1 MVISWAVHLQW
12 VYWNHQKENNKSNG
26 SGGID
31 MDKEKMDAC
40 KQRMMEAAQW
50 GKNQLTPKRLKKGA
64 GCLLALAIV
73 AGGGKIALHQQ
84 KALAHAQEAQART
97 EMLQN
102 LAAQQNIQLVSTD
115 QVKENIASALGTD
128 PSSITF
134 KSVTLDD
141 RKPGEPGK
149 DHKEYKKDKKD
160 KKDKEQKKDSRKYK
174 ENDRK
179 DRDSRKGQMPMGQP
193 GGAPGQNGQNGQQG
207 QPPMMPGS
215 QNGSQRPDGLPGE
228 NSQNGQDRGQEGLQ
242 PQGFP
247 QPQMAKEAKASA
259 FPGVYLAQCE
269 KDGMR
274 YSFLVD
280 AQSGQVL
287 RGQVHKMNPI
297 QQLFS

>member
-1 MVISWAVHLQW
+1 
-12 VYWNHQKENNKSNG
+12 
-26 SGGID
+26 

-40 KQRMMEAAQW
+40 KQRIMEAAQW
-50 GKNQLTPKRLKKGA
+50 GKSQLTPKRLKKGA

-84 KALAHAQEAQART
+84 KAQAHAQEAQART

-115 QVKENIASALGTD
+115 QVKENIASTLGTD

-134 KSVTLDD
+134 QSVTLDD

-149 DHKEYKKDKKD
+149 DHKDFKKDKKD
-160 KKDKEQKKDSRKYK
+160 KKDREKKKDSKKYK
-174 ENDRK
+174 ENDKRQGRA
-179 DRDSRKGQMPMGQP
+179 DRQGTP
-193 GGAPGQNGQNGQQG
+193 GVQDQRNGFPGTQGEQDRQG
-207 QPPMMPGS
+207 QPPMMPG
-215 QNGSQRPDGLPGE
+215 QNGENNSQRPDGMPGE
-228 NSQNGQDRGQEGLQ
+228 QGQSGRGQGQEGRQ

-247 QPQMAKEAKASA
+247 QPQMAKEAKADV
-259 FPGVYLAQCE
+259 FPGIYVARCE

-287 RGQVHKMNPI
+287 RGQVHKLNPL